1 MRISDWSSDVC
12 SSDLKFKAVNN
23 RDRNFT
29 RGKMER
35 RLAQI
40 EESVAR
46 YLHQLDSADRQ
57 EPSPALTNKTTRL
70 REKMNR
76 LAALDAQMREAPDQ
90 QVSLTDPDS
99 RSMATRFRRGGLR
112 RAGSGRRQPSP
123 HHRPRLEGQPSEL
136 QSLTRISNTHI

>member
-76 LAALDAQMREAPDQ
+76 LAALDAQIREEPDQ
-90 QVSLTDPDS
+90 QASLTDPDS
-99 RSMATRFRRGGLR
+99 RSMATQFRLGGLGS
-112 RAGSGRRQPSP
+112 AGIGRPEATCQHTP
-123 HHRPRLEGQPSEL
+123 
-136 QSLTRISNTHI
+136 

>member
-1 MRISDWSSDVC
+1 MMFRVFFLMIRRPQRSTRTDTRFPYTTLFRS
-12 SSDLKFKAVNN
+12 
-23 RDRNFT
+23 DRNFT
-29 RGKMER
+29 RGKMEM

-99 RSMATRFRRGGLR
+99 RSIATRFRRGGLR
-112 RAGSGRRQPSP
+112 RAGSGRREASS
-123 HHRPRLEGQPSEL
+123 HHRP
-136 QSLTRISNTHI
+136 